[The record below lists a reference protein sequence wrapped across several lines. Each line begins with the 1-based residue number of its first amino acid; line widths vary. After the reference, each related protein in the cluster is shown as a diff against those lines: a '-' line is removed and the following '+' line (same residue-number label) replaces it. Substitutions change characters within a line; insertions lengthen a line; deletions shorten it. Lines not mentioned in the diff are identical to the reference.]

1 MTAVLDAIR
10 AFVEHLAAVRWQP
23 LAIAVGLHLVKL
35 AVASRAWRNVV
46 AAAYPDARVPWRSA
60 FAAFV
65 AGTGVNAV
73 VPARGG
79 DAVKLYIAKRRVEG
93 STYTTLASTIVLLT
107 LFDMVVSG
115 SLLVWAISQGVLPG
129 LDILPSLPSFDFRW
143 FFEHPKLGGALGGAF
158 LLLVLIGGV
167 WAARRVAEFRRRVA
181 QGFSAFRDKRYWLL
195 HVVPWQLVDWTLR
208 LLVVFFFLRALKIPA
223 TVHNAL
229 LVQVSQS
236 LATVF
241 PFSPAGIGTE
251 QAFLL
256 YIFRGVAAR
265 SALLSFSVGM
275 RVTLI
280 VANATLGFTA
290 ILLTLRTLRWRRR
303 IESEAPAAREA

>member
-1 MTAVLDAIR
+1 VHEVLHAIR
-10 AFVEHLAAVRWQP
+10 VFVEHLAAVRWQP
-23 LAIAVGLHLVKL
+23 LAVAVALHLLKL
-35 AVASRAWRNVV
+35 AAASRAWRNVV
-46 AAAYPDARVPWRSA
+46 AAAYPDARVGWPSL
-60 FAAFV
+60 FGAFV

-73 VPARGG
+73 VPARAG
-79 DAVKLYIAKRRVEG
+79 DAVKLYIAKRRVAG
-93 STYTTLASTIVLLT
+93 STYTTLGSTIVLLT
-107 LFDMVVSG
+107 LFDMTVSG
-115 SLLVWAISQGVLPG
+115 SLLVWAIAQGALPG
-129 LDILPSLPSFDFRW
+129 LDVLPDLPSFDFGW
-143 FFEHPKLGGALGGAF
+143 FFRHPRLGAALGGTF
-158 LLLVLIGGV
+158 LLLVVVAAV
-167 WAARRVAEFRRRVA
+167 WAARKVAEFKQRVA
-181 QGFSAFRDKRYWLL
+181 QGFSAFRDKRYWLS
-195 HVVPWQLVDWTLR
+195 HVVPWQVLDWSLR
-208 LLVVFFFLRALKIPA
+208 LAVVFFFLRALGIPA

-280 VANATLGFTA
+280 VTNAALGFTA
-290 ILLTLRTLRWRRR
+290 ILVLLRTFHWRRAV
-303 IESEAPAAREA
+303 EADAPGARKA